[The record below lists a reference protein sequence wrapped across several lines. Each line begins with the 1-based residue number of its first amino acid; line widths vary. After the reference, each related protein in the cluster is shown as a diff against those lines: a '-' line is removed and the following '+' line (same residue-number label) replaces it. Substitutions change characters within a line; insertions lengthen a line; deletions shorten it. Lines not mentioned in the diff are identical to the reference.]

1 MFRFYS
7 PSHLHRQ
14 GGVWYFRM
22 AVPERLRPLL
32 GRTEVKRSLGTAYIR
47 LARAKAQQVG
57 AAVAR
62 FFIMLDATQGGHI
75 TMTAAG
81 NNPEKLQAILD
92 RYVSDA
98 LEDWEKQKASTPAP
112 FDVAFPADH
121 ASILAMYEAKTKDAL
136 ARNSLRFFEATVD
149 ALLTENGITLEK
161 DSPEY
166 RRFAHEVMKREI
178 EATRIGQARAIGDY
192 SDIYATTSLVPGVHP
207 IAQVPQHLQAS
218 TVTLKEGIAK
228 YIDVQSRK
236 WRPRSREKFLPIFS
250 EFLELVGDKPLSGL
264 SRDDMREYS
273 RVVHL
278 LPKNRTRAKLYKGKT
293 IKQLL
298 AMTIPETDLLT
309 PATLDDRFTSVSS
322 LLNWLD
328 EEYPGTIHLA
338 QLKRVLEVERKPTT
352 EARRPYTDEE
362 LRLLFAPEVYTSRKL
377 DQAWKYWLPLM
388 GLCTGARLGE
398 LCQLRLADIKHDE
411 DSGVWFLDINDDE
424 AEGKTLKTAAATRW
438 VPLHPA
444 LIELGFLRRVEML
457 RKRKESLLFP
467 SLLKYANPDQL
478 GKAPSKWFSDFR
490 QTRGVGGG
498 PGEVSPLTFHSLRHS
513 FITRC
518 KLQDLDR
525 RKVKE
530 IVGHAQ
536 GEFDDVTAGYEG
548 RFPVK
553 ALFDDVVSK
562 LDFSGVLDLERL
574 KLIKWQEMV

>member
-1 MFRFYS
+1 MFRFN
-7 PSHLHRQ
+7 PSHLLQQ

-22 AVPERLRPLL
+22 AVPARLRPLL
-32 GRTEVKRSLGTAYIR
+32 GRTEVKRSLWTAYIR
-47 LARAKAQQVG
+47 LARAKGQQVG

-62 FFIMLDATQGGHI
+62 FLTLLDSKGDSIMSAELT
-75 TMTAAG
+75 
-81 NNPEKLQAILD
+81 PEQIQALLTD
-92 RYVSDA
+92 YVRQA
-98 LEDWEKQKASTPAP
+98 LEDWEAHKASVSGP
-112 FDVAFPADH
+112 FDTTFPRDH
-121 ASILAMYEAKTKDAL
+121 AAILGTYEEKTRQAL
-136 ARNSLRFFEATVD
+136 ALNRTSFFEPTVD
-149 ALLTENGITLEK
+149 DLLKRHGLSLEK
-161 DSPEY
+161 DSPSY
-166 RRFAHEVMKREI
+166 RRFALELMKREV
-178 EATRIGQARAIGDY
+178 ELARIGQARAVGDY
-192 SDIYATTSLVPGVHP
+192 SDTYATSPPPAPQPSLAA
-207 IAQVPQHLQAS
+207 IVPQHLQAS
-218 TVTLKEGIAK
+218 SVTLGEGIAK
-228 YIDVQSRK
+228 YVNVQSRR
-236 WRPRSREKFLPIFS
+236 WRPRSREKFLPIFN
-250 EFLELVGDKPLSGL
+250 EFLELVGDKPMVSLT
-264 SRDDMREYS
+264 RDDMREYS
-273 RVVHL
+273 RVVHR
-278 LPKNRTRAKLYKGKT
+278 LPKNRTRAKLYKGKS
-293 IKQLL
+293 IPQLL
-298 AMTIPETDLLT
+298 QMTIPAGDLLT
-309 PATLDDRFTSVSS
+309 PATLDDRFVSVSTM
-322 LLNWLD
+322 LNWLD
-328 EEYPGTIHLA
+328 EEYPGTFPLA
-338 QLKRVLEVERKPTT
+338 QLKRVLEVDRKPTT

-398 LCQLRLADIKHDE
+398 LCQLRLTDIKQDTA
-411 DSGVWFLDINDDE
+411 SGVWFLDINDDD

-444 LIELGFLRRVEML
+444 LIELGLLYRVDML

-490 QTRGVGGG
+490 QARGVGGG

-574 KLIKWQEMV
+574 KLTKWQEMV